1 MAEQIERARSGEHGL
16 LPPDF
21 PDISK
26 MTEENK
32 RLTQE
37 VFLLK
42 AKNAKLN
49 RDPETAPVAQNK

>member
-1 MAEQIERARSGEHGL
+1 MAELIERARFGEHGL

-49 RDPETAPVAQNK
+49 GDSDIAPAQNK